1 MDPTGSTILLGAVI
15 LAGGRS
21 RRMGRPKAL
30 IPLEGSTFLETIAD
44 RYGEAGIREL
54 LAVTFADLKKTPG
67 FPSREDL
74 PVLVLGEPTP
84 SPLHTLWC
92 ALDRIVGRWSAFF
105 VHPVDHPFVSA
116 ETLETMA
123 RVYVEERPAI
133 VKPCH
138 GGRGGHPVLLDNRL
152 ISEIRK
158 ASPR

>member
-44 RYGEAGIREL
+44 RYGEAGIRDL

-74 PVLVLGEPTP
+74 PVLTLQEPASAP
-84 SPLHTLWC
+84 SS
-92 ALDRIVGRWSAFF
+92 RNS
-105 VHPVDHPFVSA
+105 S
-116 ETLETMA
+116 
-123 RVYVEERPAI
+123 
-133 VKPCH
+133 
-138 GGRGGHPVLLDNRL
+138 
-152 ISEIRK
+152 RK
-158 ASPR
+158 LPSMSASPSFMKAKLT